1 MIAVNEMDSKT
12 MNPENSARYPAG
24 YVSPHSAFYAARPAR
39 RTISTTLAFSSLSSL
54 SSHPIL
60 CRHYVVTLSLILIT
74 LAFSSL
80 WSPSSPPTL
89 CQRRVVTLDNLGIL
103 VTQVTQV
110 TLVTLVTAS
119 IRSKHSIGAVV
130 TMIASLPLR
139 SVSMGCNGASCVWQP
154 DHSKLSCP

>member
-1 MIAVNEMDSKT
+1 MDSKT

-103 VTQVTQV
+103 VTQVT
-110 TLVTLVTAS
+110 LVILVTACT
-119 IRSKHSIGAVV
+119 RSKHCIGTVV